1 MRQVTQ
7 KRSIKI
13 QLMPH
18 AEIQMIKI
26 TSVTHTTAITF
37 LRYALEFLLAT
48 FLNLIDLML
57 KKCL

>member
-1 MRQVTQ
+1 
-7 KRSIKI
+7 
-13 QLMPH
+13 MPH

-57 KKCL
+57 KQCL